1 MKFRVQKMTNAKLS
15 VMPFSDLLYLYS
27 TKLYSRN
34 AFFSD
39 SSVRTSGSKKKK
51 KKVCLGSKV
60 GSAKFIVVLL

>member
-27 TKLYSRN
+27 TKLYFRN

-39 SSVRTSGSKKKK
+39 SSVRTSGSKKKG
-51 KKVCLGSKV
+51 VCLGSKV